1 MLTIQYLNFGQL
13 FGPYMYCNQLINKFI
28 PIYNLKQWAGVV
40 YYMIDVQ
47 EMQNAA
53 DLHVWNIYWLA
64 IISQYIPA

>member
-1 MLTIQYLNFGQL
+1 
-13 FGPYMYCNQLINKFI
+13 MYCNQLNNKFI
-28 PIYNLKQWAGVV
+28 PIYELKQWAGVV
-40 YYMIDVQ
+40 YSMIDVQ